1 MRTFTDFVSGA
12 PIVRSLQKSTIRK
25 YGYNLAPYMFLLLHV
40 DELSIFSAYQASLPG
55 EKKVDTERLKRDLC
69 PRKPIEIKYFSQ
81 ICNDMMNKKDRLGD
95 ILHIILRACALNFG
109 AGPRGGAG
117 DEEDR
122 SITNEEPIIPSV
134 DEHGLKVCKLRSPNT
149 PRRLRKTL
157 DAVKA
162 LLVSSCACTARDL
175 DIFDDNNGVAMWKW
189 IKILY
194 HEVAQET
201 ALKDSYRITLV
212 PSSDGVS
219 VCGKLFNREYVRGFY
234 FACKAQFDNLWGELN
249 NCFYMPTVVDIA
261 NLILRNREVLFREPK
276 RGIDEYLEND
286 SFLQM
291 IPVKYREIVL
301 PKLRRDTN
309 KMTAALKNKVAVA
322 IDELT
327 VPLMWMIHFAVGYPY
342 RYPELQLLAFAGPQ
356 RNVYVDD
363 TTRRIQ
369 LYTDYNKNGSSE
381 PRLKTLDGLTSDYVF
396 YFVTVLRQ
404 MQICALGNSYDAF
417 NHDPWMDV
425 VGFEDPDQVTN
436 RDISRIVLYSYMFL
450 NTAKGCLVEYATFRQ
465 YMRELPKNAPQKL
478 NFREMRQGLIALGRH
493 CVGSRFE
500 TDLYESAT
508 SELMANHSVQ
518 TGRNIYGVDSFSL
531 TSVSGTTATLL
542 QERASERWIQWLGLE
557 SDYHC
562 SFSSTRN
569 AEDVVAGEAASSNH
583 HQKISRVTRKRP
595 REPKSTN
602 DILVAGRKLFGS
614 SFEFRDLHQLRLCH
628 EIYMADTPSVA
639 VQAPPG
645 YGKTELFH
653 LPLIALASKGDVKY
667 VSFLFVPYTVL
678 LANCMI
684 RLGRRGCLNVAPVR
698 NFIEEGCDGVTDLYV
713 GIYDDLAS
721 TNFTDRIAA
730 WENIVECTFRTNNVK
745 LGYLIV
751 DEFHNFETEVYR
763 QSQFGGI
770 TNLDFDAFEKAIFLS
785 GTAPEAVADAALQRI
800 GLTGLAKKSMDINE
814 LKRSEDLSRGLSSY
828 PTRMFNLIKEKSEV
842 PLGHVH
848 KIRKKVESQ
857 PEEALKLLLALFESE
872 PESKAIVV
880 ASTTNEVEELACSW
894 RKYFRV
900 VWIHGKL
907 GAAEKVSRT
916 KEFVTD
922 GSMRVLIGTK
932 LVTEGI
938 DIKQLM
944 MVIMLDNRLNIIEL
958 IQGVGRLRDG
968 GLCYLLSRKN
978 SWAARNRKG
987 ELPPIKE
994 GCITE
999 QVREFYGLESK
1010 KGKKGQHVGCCGSR
1024 TDLSADTVELIERMD
1039 RLAEKQATASM
1050 SIVALPSSFQESN
1063 SSDRCRKYCS
1073 SDEDSDTC
1081 IHGSANASTN
1091 ATTNSSTNATTTA
1104 SINVRTSATTTASI
1118 NVRTSA
1124 TTTKSINS
1132 STNAT
1137 TTESTNSNT
1146 NATTTESTNSS
1157 TNATTTAS
1165 TNSSTNATTTE
1176 STNASAKEDANKDG
1190 NAEDNRFHPVTD
1202 INKESYKRKGSQ
1214 MVLLER
1220 KKLKAQFP
1228 NTSENMNV
1236 LQFLGFRSDE
1246 IKHLFLYGIDVY
1258 FCPEGVFTQYGL
1270 CKGCQ
1275 KMFELCVCW
1284 AGQKVSY
1291 RRIAWEALAVERMLR
1306 NDEEYKEYLEDIEP
1320 YHGDPVGYLKYF
1332 SVKRREIYS
1341 QIQRNYAWYLA
1352 ITRRRETISVLDST
1366 RGKQGSQVFRMSGR
1380 QIKELYYKVWSNLR
1394 ESKTEVLQYFL
1405 NWDEKKCREEWEAK
1419 DDTVFV
1425 EALEKVGVFQRL
1437 RSMTSAGL
1445 QGPQYVKLQFSRHHR
1460 QLRSRY
1466 ELSLGMHL
1474 RDQLALGVTPSKV
1487 PHWTAFLSMLI
1498 GLFYNKTF
1506 RQKLEYL
1513 LEQISEMWLL
1523 PHWLDLANVEVLA
1536 ADDTRVPLY
1545 MLMVA
1550 VHKELDSD
1558 DVPDGRFD
1566 IILLCRDSSREVGE

>member
-1 MRTFTDFVSGA
+1 MKVSDRRKFEKA
-12 PIVRSLQKSTIRK
+12 NFDEFESALNNKNDLVHCPSITLFESIPTEVRSFYEDEKSGLIKVVKFRTGAMDRKRSFEKIVISVMVGKNVQKFLTFVEDEPDFQGGPIPSK
-25 YGYNLAPYMFLLLHV
+25 YLIPKKINLM
-40 DELSIFSAYQASLPG
+40 SS
-55 EKKVDTERLKRDLC
+55 EKHHKEIWIQFGT
-69 PRKPIEIKYFSQ
+69 PHIKYFSQ

-95 ILHIILRACALNFG
+95 VLATAQRI
-109 AGPRGGAG
+109 
-117 DEEDR
+117 
-122 SITNEEPIIPSV
+122 
-134 DEHGLKVCKLRSPNT
+134 
-149 PRRLRKTL
+149 RRR
-157 DAVKA
+157 
-162 LLVSSCACTARDL
+162 
-175 DIFDDNNGVAMWKW
+175 
-189 IKILY
+189 
-194 HEVAQET
+194 
-201 ALKDSYRITLV
+201 
-212 PSSDGVS
+212 
-219 VCGKLFNREYVRGFY
+219 
-234 FACKAQFDNLWGELN
+234 
-249 NCFYMPTVVDIA
+249 
-261 NLILRNREVLFREPK
+261 
-276 RGIDEYLEND
+276 
-286 SFLQM
+286 
-291 IPVKYREIVL
+291 
-301 PKLRRDTN
+301 
-309 KMTAALKNKVAVA
+309 
-322 IDELT
+322 
-327 VPLMWMIHFAVGYPY
+327 
-342 RYPELQLLAFAGPQ
+342 
-356 RNVYVDD
+356 
-363 TTRRIQ
+363 
-369 LYTDYNKNGSSE
+369 YNKNGSSE
-381 PRLKTLDGLTSDYVF
+381 PRLKTLDGLTS
-396 YFVTVLRQ
+396 
-404 MQICALGNSYDAF
+404 
-417 NHDPWMDV
+417 
-425 VGFEDPDQVTN
+425 
-436 RDISRIVLYSYMFL
+436 
-450 NTAKGCLVEYATFRQ
+450 
-465 YMRELPKNAPQKL
+465 
-478 NFREMRQGLIALGRH
+478 
-493 CVGSRFE
+493 
-500 TDLYESAT
+500 
-508 SELMANHSVQ
+508 
-518 TGRNIYGVDSFSL
+518 
-531 TSVSGTTATLL
+531 
-542 QERASERWIQWLGLE
+542 ERWIEWLGLE

-569 AEDVVAGEAASSNH
+569 AEDVVAGEAASSDH
-583 HQKISRVTRKRP
+583 DQKISRVTRKRP

-602 DILVAGRKLFGS
+602 DILVAGQKLFGS

-684 RLGRRGCLNVAPVR
+684 RLGRCGCLNVAPVR

-848 KIRKKVESQ
+848 KIWKKVESQ
-857 PEEALKLLLALFESE
+857 PEEALKLLLALFEIE

-1104 SINVRTSATTTASI
+1104 STNVRTSATTTASTNVRTSATTTASTNVRTSATTTASI

-1124 TTTKSINS
+1124 TTTESTNS

-1137 TTESTNSNT
+1137 TTASTNVRTS
-1146 NATTTESTNSS
+1146 ATTTASINVRTSATTTASTNSS

-1275 KMFELCVCW
+1275 KMFGLCVCW

-1291 RRIAWEALAVERMLR
+1291 RRMAWEALAVERMLR

-1320 YHGDPVGYLKYF
+1320 YHGDPVGYLKFF

-1498 GLFYNKTF
+1498 GLFCNKTF

-1513 LEQISEMWLL
+1513 LEQISEVWLL

-1536 ADDTRVPLY
+1536 ADNTRVPLY

-1566 IILLCRDSSREVGE
+1566 ILLCRDSSREVGE